1 MADDAA
7 LQDRP
12 GWLRR
17 LRAGDARAFAEFVEK
32 HKEMVFLCCRTLG
45 LREDEAEDVASE
57 TFLAAYSQ
65 LARYKGRAKL
75 STWLW
80 KIAYHKAI
88 SFLRKNRRTRQ
99 LRDDFAAQL
108 ADKHK
113 NAPLAGLETKEKH
126 EIIWAVV
133 NKLPKLWAVAVI
145 LFYREEKSII
155 EIAKI
160 MRIRQNTVKTY
171 LFRARKKLRE
181 ILPAA
186 LGERNN
192 VGR

>member
-17 LRAGDARAFAEFVEK
+17 LRSGEARAFAEFVEK
-32 HKEMVFLCCRTLG
+32 YKEMVFLCCRTLG
-45 LREDEAEDVASE
+45 LREDEAQDVASE

-113 NAPLAGLETKEKH
+113 NAPPAGLETK
-126 EIIWAVV
+126 
-133 NKLPKLWAVAVI
+133 
-145 LFYREEKSII
+145 
-155 EIAKI
+155 
-160 MRIRQNTVKTY
+160 
-171 LFRARKKLRE
+171 
-181 ILPAA
+181 
-186 LGERNN
+186 
-192 VGR
+192 